1 MGSQGKKVSDNLL
14 QNEIKKYGILFLGE
28 IWQYKDNLDNF
39 HHLLGYFHVFFTGR
53 ISKKGALTGL
63 YSFITVVSNKEE
75 FQSMISL
82 QKTAPKTRH
91 TLSFLI
97 AMSLV

>member
-1 MGSQGKKVSDNLL
+1 MFCL
-14 QNEIKKYGILFLGE
+14 QEEFQE
-28 IWQYKDNLDNF
+28 
-39 HHLLGYFHVFFTGR
+39 
-53 ISKKGALTGL
+53 KGTLTGL
-63 YSFITVVSNKEE
+63 YSFIIVVSNKEE

>member
-1 MGSQGKKVSDNLL
+1 MGSQRKKVSDDLL
-14 QNEIKKYGILFLGE
+14 QNEIKKYDILFLDE
-28 IWQYKDNLDNF
+28 TWQYKDNLDNF
-39 HHLLGYFHVFFTGR
+39 HHLSGYFHVFFTGR
-53 ISKKGALTGL
+53 ISNKGALTGL
-63 YSFITVVSNKEE
+63 YSFIIVVSNKEE

-97 AMSLV
+97 AMLLV